1 MRYEQFAEKTAQEY
15 QKKGLAEGRSI
26 PEIELYIDQ
35 MVSCLNSELS
45 LYAKDGDGPIT
56 KGMISNYTK
65 HKMIPGP
72 EGKRYT
78 KDHCIFM
85 LLVYY
90 LKGCFSMDQIQRL
103 MKPLLSNYS
112 SEWDD
117 SLDIQAYYGKRRR
130 YLRDRA
136 AHHDAHHAVQRGTV
150 PCGKTAGRILPG
162 QEKVAAR
169 RSLKTRQTAPNPDKL
184 CASGE
189 FPPLA
194 LFYARNR

>member
-117 SLDIQAYYGKRRR
+117 SLDIQAYYGKIIEEVRKAEENFAT
-130 YLRDRA
+130 A
-136 AHHDAHHAVQRGTV
+136 AATTISPRS
-150 PCGKTAGRILPG
+150 CCSS
-162 QEKVAAR
+162 R
-169 RSLKTRQTAPNPDKL
+169 RSSCGPTRNGSLRKNCWTNTSRTRKS
-184 CASGE
+184 SG
-189 FPPLA
+189 PA
-194 LFYARNR
+194 QS

>member
-1 MRYEQFAEKTAQEY
+1 MRYEQFAEKIAKEY
-15 QKKGLAEGRSI
+15 QKKGLAEGKSI
-26 PEIELYIDQ
+26 PNIDLYIDQ

-45 LYAKDGDGPIT
+45 LYAKDGGGPIT

-90 LKGCFSMDQIQRL
+90 LKGCFSMDQVRRL
-103 MKPLLSNYS
+103 MSPILTNYN

-117 SLDIQAYYGKRRR
+117 SVDIQAYYGKIMEE
-130 YLRDRA
+130 
-136 AHHDAHHAVQRGTV
+136 V
-150 PCGKTAGRILPG
+150 
-162 QEKVAAR
+162 R
-169 RSLKTRQTAPNPDKL
+169 RSEENFGRELQDSMDGIKKFLSDRGSDDDISEIILLITTLIMRSNEERFLAEKL
-184 CASGE
+184 LDE
-189 FPPLA
+189 YFPEA
-194 LFYARNR
+194 KK

>member
-15 QKKGLAEGRSI
+15 QKKGLAEGKSI
-26 PEIELYIDQ
+26 PNIDLYIDQ

-45 LYAKDGDGPIT
+45 LYSKDGEGPIT
-56 KGMISNYTK
+56 KGMVSNYTK

-90 LKGCFSMDQIQRL
+90 LKGCFSMDQVRRL
-103 MKPLLSNYS
+103 MRPILTNYN

-117 SLDIQAYYGKRRR
+117 SVDIQAYYGKIMEE
-130 YLRDRA
+130 
-136 AHHDAHHAVQRGTV
+136 V
-150 PCGKTAGRILPG
+150 
-162 QEKVAAR
+162 R
-169 RSLKTRQTAPNPDKL
+169 RSEENFGRELQDSMDGIKKFLSDRGSDDDISEIILLITTLIMRSNEERFLAEKL
-184 CASGE
+184 LDE
-189 FPPLA
+189 YFPEA
-194 LFYARNR
+194 KK

>member
-15 QKKGLAEGRSI
+15 QKKGLAEGKSI
-26 PEIELYIDQ
+26 PDIELYIDQ

-117 SLDIQAYYGKRRR
+117 SLDIQAYYGKIIEEVRKTEENFAGE
-130 YLRDRA
+130 LLSDMNGIKKFLADRGSDDDISEIVLLITTLIMRSNEERFLA
-136 AHHDAHHAVQRGTV
+136 
-150 PCGKTAGRILPG
+150 
-162 QEKVAAR
+162 EK
-169 RSLKTRQTAPNPDKL
+169 LLDEYFPDKKK
-184 CASGE
+184 
-189 FPPLA
+189 
-194 LFYARNR
+194 

>member
-15 QKKGLAEGRSI
+15 QKKGLAEGKSI
-26 PEIELYIDQ
+26 PNIDLYIDQ

-45 LYAKDGDGPIT
+45 LYSKDGEGPIT
-56 KGMISNYTK
+56 KGMVSNYTK

-90 LKGCFSMDQIQRL
+90 LKGCFSMDQVRRL
-103 MKPLLSNYS
+103 MHPILTNYS

-117 SLDIQAYYGKRRR
+117 SVDIQAYYGKIMEE
-130 YLRDRA
+130 
-136 AHHDAHHAVQRGTV
+136 V
-150 PCGKTAGRILPG
+150 
-162 QEKVAAR
+162 R
-169 RSLKTRQTAPNPDKL
+169 RSEENFGRELQDSMDGIKKFLSDRGSDDDISEIILLITTLIMRSNEERFLAEKL
-184 CASGE
+184 LDE
-189 FPPLA
+189 YFPEA
-194 LFYARNR
+194 KK

>member
-1 MRYEQFAEKTAQEY
+1 MRYEKYAEKLAQEY
-15 QKKGLAEGRSI
+15 QKKGLAEGKSI
-26 PEIELYIDQ
+26 PDIDLYIDQ

-45 LYAKDGDGPIT
+45 LYAKGGDGPIT
-56 KGMISNYTK
+56 KGMVSNYTK

-112 SEWDD
+112 SDWDD
-117 SLDIQAYYGKRRR
+117 DLDIQAYYAKIVEEVRKAEENFSSELLSGMNDIKKF
-130 YLRDRA
+130 LADRGSDDDISEIVLLITTLIMRSNEERFLA
-136 AHHDAHHAVQRGTV
+136 
-150 PCGKTAGRILPG
+150 
-162 QEKVAAR
+162 EK
-169 RSLKTRQTAPNPDKL
+169 LLDEYFPDKKK
-184 CASGE
+184 
-189 FPPLA
+189 
-194 LFYARNR
+194 